1 MHLEG
6 TPLFPT
12 VAAPGHW
19 PIRGWLFPEAERGL
33 CSGSCPSLLSQA
45 SPAPCPLP
53 APLSTLPIKGS
64 LPHEDSREPAPP
76 WARALSGS
84 AAPTQ
89 HPQGPM
95 PSPQDQAGPWQSRG
109 LVRVASSQPWG
120 SDPSTPEQ
128 VSYSAAAHQV
138 TPVLRTHS
146 HLGRSSAKCPA
157 GLGRGGFTLDQLH
170 LQPIQP
176 HTHMHTLPPC
186 PQRPQFGRLRCLP
199 HLRC

>member
-1 MHLEG
+1 MPLWGCGPHPMHLEG

-128 VSYSAAAHQV
+128 VSY
-138 TPVLRTHS
+138 L
-146 HLGRSSAKCPA
+146 SSSSPGDPCPQ
-157 GLGRGGFTLDQLH
+157 D
-170 LQPIQP
+170 
-176 HTHMHTLPPC
+176 TLPPRQELC
-186 PQRPQFGRLRCLP
+186 QVPRWAWQGWLHP
-199 HLRC
+199 